1 MNEQTIHIK
10 GQHKIFNGFE
20 IWTKNTVWPAYL
32 GCFWAVMYAV
42 FVRFYQA
49 AGGTI
54 GLPGQYKN
62 PEALQMASYYAGV
75 LILACGFIL
84 IALVKPWGRV
94 VPAWVPFIGGKNI
107 PRLLILIPTLSC
119 TAILIAHGL
128 SGMITKALLL
138 AGITPLQFTGWVTL
152 DVQSLALWS
161 LFVYEPWFLIMGILS
176 GLTASHYAFATGFS
190 RSSFRRGLAI
200 YLIFVFLLS
209 AFLVFH
215 IIF

>member
-84 IALVKPWGRV
+84 IALVKPLGRV
-94 VPAWVPFIGGKNI
+94 VPVWVPFIGGKNI

-138 AGITPLQFTGWVTL
+138 AGITPLHFTGWVTL

-176 GLTASHYAFATGFS
+176 GLTASHYALATDFS